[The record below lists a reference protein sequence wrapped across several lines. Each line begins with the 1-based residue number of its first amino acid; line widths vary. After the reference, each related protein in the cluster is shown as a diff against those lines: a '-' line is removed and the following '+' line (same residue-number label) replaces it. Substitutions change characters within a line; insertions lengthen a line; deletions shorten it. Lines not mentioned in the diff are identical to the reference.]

1 MVSRRWITTALLVV
15 VVGVGL
21 SACGGGDEEGPKP
34 DLVATKLLRFEP
46 EELGASFNRQVTWS
60 FKNED
65 DDRQHNFTLPFVFT
79 DPQTKTQNVSVD
91 VGPGQTVDI
100 VFTVTERPREDF
112 LTFYCRFHQAEG
124 MNGRIRLR

>member
-1 MVSRRWITTALLVV
+1 MVRRRSLTAGLLVV
-15 VVGVGL
+15 VMAVGMSG
-21 SACGGGDEEGPKP
+21 CGGGDESGPKP

-46 EELGASFNRQVTWS
+46 DELNAPFNRQVTWS
-60 FKNED
+60 FKNND

-79 DPQTKTQNVSVD
+79 DPATKTQNVSVD
-91 VGPGQTVDI
+91 VRPGQTVDI

-112 LTFYCRFHQAEG
+112 LTFFCRFHQADG